1 MLAPTAVPK
10 PEGSV
15 LSLAGM
21 PAWATGPGSAR
32 ARPVLHLLG
41 LLFLGELRGAKSAVA
56 FHHELG
62 SHSQSLSSNS
72 NTQYM
77 TLSVAISFEAPAMA
91 WSLTEDPI
99 RAEESSCANVMSAE
113 LRAVMQHEL
122 VGRARGEPV
131 GGDGQHDGTVRPCAQ
146 GPTER
151 AVEGPVEA
159 DVRFSTFT
167 TDILTQRAIC

>member
-1 MLAPTAVPK
+1 
-10 PEGSV
+10 
-15 LSLAGM
+15 
-21 PAWATGPGSAR
+21 
-32 ARPVLHLLG
+32 
-41 LLFLGELRGAKSAVA
+41 
-56 FHHELG
+56 
-62 SHSQSLSSNS
+62 
-72 NTQYM
+72 
-77 TLSVAISFEAPAMA
+77 MA

-167 TDILTQRAIC
+167 TDILTQRAVYQKRKSPCRLSALVRCRRSLHRLCHDPGGMVPTSDIDAASFNTSDTPDAPDNLHLSIVGGRGARRFSFAASTA